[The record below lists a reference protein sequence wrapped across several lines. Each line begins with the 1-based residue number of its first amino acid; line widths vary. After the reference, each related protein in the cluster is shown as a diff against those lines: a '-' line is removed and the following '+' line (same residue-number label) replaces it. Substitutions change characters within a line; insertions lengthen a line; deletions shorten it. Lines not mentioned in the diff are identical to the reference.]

1 MTLPPLSRPVAGP
14 LSRFL
19 ADDHRRLEALLDRAT
34 AGPGPIDP
42 VSYEEFRAG
51 LLRHIGMEEK
61 ILLPAARRAR
71 GGVPLPVAGQL
82 RLDHGAIAALLVP
95 TPTPAL
101 VAKLRTILAAH
112 DALEED
118 PQGGYDTCDQLLAG
132 ESEVLIEQLRAFPEV
147 RTAPHNDG
155 PAVER
160 HIAETLAL
168 AGRLGLLT

>member
-1 MTLPPLSRPVAGP
+1 MGP
-14 LSRFL
+14 LARFL

-42 VSYEEFRAG
+42 VLFEQFRAG

-61 ILLPAARRAR
+61 ILLPAAQRAR
-71 GGVPLPVAGQL
+71 GGTPLPIARQL

-95 TPTPAL
+95 TPTLAG
-101 VAKLRTILAAH
+101 VATLRTLLALH

-118 PQGGYDTCDQLLAG
+118 PDGGYDTCDQLLA
-132 ESEVLIEQLRAFPEV
+132 SEAAMLVEQLHEFPAV

-155 PAVER
+155 PLVE
-160 HIAETLAL
+160 HHVAQTLAL
-168 AGRLGLLT
+168 AGRTGL